1 MRSNLFAKLVGVLL
15 AAGACGCALLAVRQA
30 RMQAA
35 HELAES
41 RLRILELEQR
51 LQLVRAEVA
60 AHLHPEE
67 IEQLAAHSGRFR
79 PLAATRDT
87 PPRDTEPGG

>member
-1 MRSNLFAKLVGVLL
+1 MRSNLFAKLVAVLL

-60 AHLHPEE
+60 AHLSPREVE
-67 IEQLAAHSGRFR
+67 RLADNAGPFH
-79 PLAATRDT
+79 PLAAT
-87 PPRDTEPGG
+87 PETEPGG